1 MQSETLLKIKS
12 YLQRNKH
19 NFINGQVRL
28 IVENGIIK
36 IAYKDAFIDFTVKER
51 LNANDKKAYKQIKDF
66 CLDVF
71 YNNEWDGKPM
81 TSQQIAELLDV
92 SDGQV
97 RRILSGIYKKCN
109 KNGQPIL
116 QEK

>member
-1 MQSETLLKIKS
+1 MQSETLAQIKW

-28 IVENGIIK
+28 IVENGLIK
-36 IAYKDAFIDFTVKER
+36 ITYKDAFVDFTIKER
-51 LNANDKKAYKQIKDF
+51 LNANDKKAFKQVKDF

-71 YNNEWDGKPM
+71 YNNERDGKPM
-81 TSQQIAELLDV
+81 NSQQIAELLDV
-92 SDGQV
+92 TDGQV
-97 RRILSGIYKKCN
+97 RRILSWIYKKCN
-109 KNGQPIL
+109 KNAEPIL

>member
-1 MQSETLLKIKS
+1 MQSETLLKIKW

-19 NFINGQVRL
+19 NFINWQVRL

-36 IAYKDAFIDFTVKER
+36 ITYKDAFIDFTIKER
-51 LNANDKKAYKQIKDF
+51 VNANDKKAYKQIKDF

-71 YNNEWDGKPM
+71 YNNERDGKPM
-81 TSQQIAELLDV
+81 NSQQIAELLDV

-109 KNGQPIL
+109 KNGEPIL